1 MEPAQ
6 ELSYLVLLVSSGVR
20 KDITQKNI
28 IVFTKQKNIKSLRD
42 IHREVAQ
49 RCGCTCKKHC
59 VRGEPGCIKIHIY
72 MITFPTAESS
82 YN

>member
-20 KDITQKNI
+20 EEDITQKNI

-42 IHREVAQ
+42 IH
-49 RCGCTCKKHC
+49 
-59 VRGEPGCIKIHIY
+59 
-72 MITFPTAESS
+72 
-82 YN
+82 